1 MVDMTRLHE
10 EEANLLLAISSLE
23 LRYNTFQDR
32 KRLLFGRQLSPGSKV
47 NVKMKV
53 ASKELRGVVWYKGE
67 LPPYLGT
74 WFGVQLLTPGQGT
87 SDGTFRNRKYFEC
100 MKDSGVFVQLDKLT
114 PLEDSPENQNV
125 KRKDGAPQASFTS
138 FIKDSLPSFRKG
150 KYEQKSS
157 MEMTEHGLEIDQ
169 RVVVFIQDKPARG
182 SVRYIGDENGKKIVG
197 LEMKKASNYIGNFEK
212 VLVLKVKI
220 VKEPKGRALRIFKKF
235 GYSLQSQ
242 VVNSRCHDLMDKRIG
257 NGTGKRNH
265 AQKFIARRDYA
276 IFVPLEAV
284 MPEKDFDEE
293 AEQPP
298 KKETEKQDL
307 SAEQNDRNELYAKS
321 LGYLNV
327 PSGRALRIFK
337 KFGYSLQSQVVNSRC
352 PDLMDERIGKGT
364 GKRNHAQKFIARRDY
379 AIFVPLEDVMPE
391 KDFDEEAEQPP
402 KKETEKQDLS
412 AEQNDRNELYA
423 KSLGYLNVPSER
435 ESSKKVRR
443 ANSFDAAETEVIL
456 AAGESSKTDPKEFIE
471 KQRQLLKEAQSSNLV
486 ETDKDN
492 DVHMHVEY
500 RTSNDSNLNFQE
512 NHFKNTPPN
521 STFRPITKQPGLYQ
535 VDLTEEREKKL
546 HSDYSLIE
554 KNNEL
559 SKSESRQDASSVFSE
574 GCSVEAMQ
582 LEKGAVGHTNQ
593 FSEKEVADSVAVA
606 TEEMEV
612 DKLPEDSEEMKEAQI
627 TELHSAAD
635 SQSVESSQLMRNI
648 PHGLEVGSMA
658 EVPMSNVGLPRY
670 GVVRWIGY
678 LPEMKGKLVA
688 GLELEEEQSPCSDG
702 TFYGRRYFTCPA
714 GRGFFVLVENCR
726 PDSRFSNTSSK
737 DKSFE
742 AEKDFGSMPSPL
754 IEGITE
760 PPKTLE
766 ELHCGTMRGLQGHHN
781 SCYLDA
787 TLYSMFSFSSVFDT
801 LLHREKR
808 DGDLEEY
815 EKVQTVLRD
824 LIVNPLRVTGFVRAD
839 RLLDL
844 RHLLDKL
851 SSTAGLVNKE
861 KGD

>member
-197 LEMKKASNYIGNFEK
+197 LEM
-212 VLVLKVKI
+212 
-220 VKEPKGRALRIFKKF
+220 
-235 GYSLQSQ
+235 
-242 VVNSRCHDLMDKRIG
+242 DKRIG

-276 IFVPLEAV
+276 IFVPLEA
-284 MPEKDFDEE
+284 
-293 AEQPP
+293 
-298 KKETEKQDL
+298 
-307 SAEQNDRNELYAKS
+307 
-321 LGYLNV
+321 
-327 PSGRALRIFK
+327 
-337 KFGYSLQSQVVNSRC
+337 
-352 PDLMDERIGKGT
+352 
-364 GKRNHAQKFIARRDY
+364 
-379 AIFVPLEDVMPE
+379 VMPE